1 MPYMPCDVIG
11 IDVEDSIGNHMQD
24 YFGHLTKSRITSEG
38 TYHSEETVSEKN
50 ENRRAIL
57 ARIK

>member
-24 YFGHLTKSRITSEG
+24 YFGHLTKHRIDPDG
-38 TYHSEETVSEKN
+38 TYLSIET
-50 ENRRAIL
+50 R
-57 ARIK
+57 

>member
-24 YFGHLTKSRITSEG
+24 YFGHLSKHRIASDGE
-38 TYHSEETVSEKN
+38 YLSDETVAEKN
-50 ENRRAIL
+50 ENRRAVL